1 MMLVP
6 ISAESL
12 TCTFEP
18 GDGTGGVEVKVGSQ
32 TGSECVKACL
42 QARETDNRING
53 VTVYKDQR
61 EGCFCEKGM
70 TGVNANPI
78 YKTCLFRAGTS
89 GNYLEVHGISCL
101 RVYVCRY
108 LFLLISCFSSSETF

>member
-42 QARETDNRING
+42 QARETDNSING

-61 EGCFCEKGM
+61 AGCWCEKSM
-70 TGVNANPI
+70 TDVRANSVF
-78 YKTCLFRAGTS
+78 KTCFLQPRNS
-89 GNYLEVHGISCL
+89 GKGACTNFLVILSSFCL
-101 RVYVCRY
+101 LR
-108 LFLLISCFSSSETF
+108 I